1 MIEKELSN
9 WHEWGVATEI
19 RRQIVPELVGLSAW
33 RVGLLVARA
42 VLGVT
47 SGVYDELDA
56 DRP

>member
-42 VLGVT
+42 VL
-47 SGVYDELDA
+47 DELDA